1 MGKYASGKRSLAISD
16 RSGMAFPYTE
26 MVREWNGSLVHTS
39 EYEPKQPQLE
49 PKPVGSDPQALF
61 NPRPQPASKAS
72 LILLD
77 SNPFTSV
84 IYGGTTYVNVF
95 SENHQRAAG
104 SVVRFR
110 GAPIVTTAG
119 PAGSDLIEQPKL
131 RNLQAFATIPT
142 FDNVSDLNNTSGF
155 TIALGQIDSLGNV
168 TGATT
173 SDVVN
178 RFYPCMMSGLA
189 YYLSQKVSPER
200 SGELERR
207 YESEMLRALDADNQ
221 GTSSFISPQ
230 TFYGDGV

>member
-77 SNPFTSV
+77 TNPFTSV
-84 IYGGTTYVNVF
+84 IYAGTTYVNVF
-95 SENHQRAAG
+95 SEDHQRAAG
-104 SVVRFR
+104 SIVRFR
-110 GAPIVTTAG
+110 GSPQVTNAG
-119 PAGSDLIEQPKL
+119 PGGADPADL
-131 RNLQAFATIPT
+131 RNLQAFANIPT
-142 FDNVSDLNNTSGF
+142 FDNVSDLNNANGF
-155 TIALGQIDSLGNV
+155 TISLGQIDSAGNV

-173 SDVVN
+173 TDSLTNPINFFHITSTSNATTGGVSGGGDNCSAGPVTLGVVN
-178 RFYPCMMSGLA
+178 G
-189 YYLSQKVSPER
+189 
-200 SGELERR
+200 
-207 YESEMLRALDADNQ
+207 
-221 GTSSFISPQ
+221 
-230 TFYGDGV
+230 